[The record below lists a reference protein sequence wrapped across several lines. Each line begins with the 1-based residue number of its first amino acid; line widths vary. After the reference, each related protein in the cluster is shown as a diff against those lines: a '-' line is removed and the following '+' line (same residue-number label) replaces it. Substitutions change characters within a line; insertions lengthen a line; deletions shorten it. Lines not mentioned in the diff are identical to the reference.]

1 MCYPCIIKFGENLTF
16 WSMGAFLFQK
26 EVYKQLLPLTIA
38 KFLIKQV
45 NKNILLFYVIAERF
59 LDQHHLFYGD
69 NFFTDV
75 LFWSFSVFKTIIY
88 SILKSV
94 TKWCPLRIYQVNLMW
109 TFRLWENS
117 LRLKCKTWD
126 FYEFNIFFLKYYVK
140 TKT

>member
-1 MCYPCIIKFGENLTF
+1 MLSLHNKVWRKLDILKHRCIFISKRSLETAVALNNWQVFN
-16 WSMGAFLFQK
+16 K
-26 EVYKQLLPLTIA
+26 K
-38 KFLIKQV
+38 V
-45 NKNILLFYVIAERF
+45 NKNILLFYLIAERF
-59 LDQHHLFYGD
+59 LDQHDLFYGD

-109 TFRLWENS
+109 TFRLRENS